1 MDVHKG
7 PPNLKKEH
15 SKRLGTC
22 SMLFELVENEW
33 LIFNK
38 NTKYK
43 RGCFPSGGYTQNV
56 GLSCHYDFQQKT
68 TVNA

>member
-38 NTKYK
+38 NTK
-43 RGCFPSGGYTQNV
+43 
-56 GLSCHYDFQQKT
+56 
-68 TVNA
+68 

>member
-1 MDVHKG
+1 MCLSTLFLLNLSKALFDSFCIARWRMDVHKG

-38 NTKYK
+38 NTK
-43 RGCFPSGGYTQNV
+43 
-56 GLSCHYDFQQKT
+56 
-68 TVNA
+68 